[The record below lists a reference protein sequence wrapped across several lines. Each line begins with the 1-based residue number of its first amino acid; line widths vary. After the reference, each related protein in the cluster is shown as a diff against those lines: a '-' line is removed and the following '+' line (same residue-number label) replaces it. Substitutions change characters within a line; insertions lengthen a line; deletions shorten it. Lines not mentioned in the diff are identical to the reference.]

1 MQMAFLTFLS
11 RYIDFNKPTS
21 YNQNVN
27 KNNYDLEWVFIQ
39 MTRHAK
45 RFIYIA
51 FLMIAACCIAGC
63 GSSKVGLVEGKVN
76 VVTSF
81 YPLFDFTK
89 QIGGDYVNVINLV
102 PAGVEPHDWSPKS
115 RDIKNMSGA
124 QVFVY
129 QGAGFEGWVKDFLG
143 SLSSNSTVRV
153 VEASQGAN
161 LITTDE
167 NKKEF
172 DPHAW
177 LSPLNAQKMAN
188 NIKTALIEADPA
200 HKDAYEQNYQKY
212 NAKLSELDA
221 RYKNELAPT
230 AKKEIAVS
238 HHAFAYLCRDYGL
251 TQMSIMGLS
260 PDAEPTAQD
269 LKQINTYIRDHQLKY
284 IFFEELVSDKLAKT
298 LAKDAKV
305 DTLVLNP
312 LEGLTKEQIDAGED
326 YISIMDKNL
335 KNLVLALQ

>member
-1 MQMAFLTFLS
+1 MQ
-11 RYIDFNKPTS
+11 
-21 YNQNVN
+21 
-27 KNNYDLEWVFIQ
+27 
-39 MTRHAK
+39 RHAK
-45 RFIYIA
+45 HVMYISLLLLSII
-51 FLMIAACCIAGC
+51 FVMTGC
-63 GSSKVGLVEGKVN
+63 GTSKPGLVEGKVN

-81 YPLFDFTK
+81 YPLYDFTK

-124 QVFVY
+124 EVFVY

-143 SLSSNSTVRV
+143 SLSSKSTVRV
-153 VEASQGAN
+153 VEASKGAN
-161 LITTDE
+161 LITTDD
-167 NKKEF
+167 KKEEF

-177 LSPLNAQKMAN
+177 LSPLNAQIMAN
-188 NIKTALIEADPA
+188 NIKTALIAADPA
-200 HKDAYEQNYQKY
+200 HKDAFEQNYQAY
-212 NAKLSELDA
+212 ASKLTELDA
-221 RYKNELAPT
+221 RYKQELAKT
-230 AKKEIAVS
+230 TKKEIAVS

-269 LKQINTYIRDHQLKY
+269 LKQINAFIKDHQLKY

-312 LEGLTKEQIDAGED
+312 LEGLTEAQIEAGED

>member
-1 MQMAFLTFLS
+1 M
-11 RYIDFNKPTS
+11 K
-21 YNQNVN
+21 
-27 KNNYDLEWVFIQ
+27 
-39 MTRHAK
+39 RHAK
-45 RFIYIA
+45 HFMYISLLLVSIV
-51 FLMIAACCIAGC
+51 FCITGC
-63 GSSKVGLVEGKVN
+63 GTSKPGLVEGKVN

-81 YPLFDFTK
+81 YPLYDFTK
-89 QIGGDYVNVINLV
+89 QIGGNYVNVINLV

-124 QVFVY
+124 EVFVY

-143 SLSSNSTVRV
+143 SLSSKSTVGV
-153 VEASQGAN
+153 VEASKGAN

-167 NKKEF
+167 KKEEF

-177 LSPLNAQKMAN
+177 LSPLNAQIMAN
-188 NIKTALIEADPA
+188 NIKTALIAADPA
-200 HKDAYEQNYQKY
+200 HKDAFEQNYQAY
-212 NAKLSELDA
+212 VAKLTDLDA
-221 RYKNELAPT
+221 RYKQELT
-230 AKKEIAVS
+230 KTTKKEIAVS

-269 LKQINTYIRDHQLKY
+269 LKQINAFIKDHQLKY

-312 LEGLTKEQIDAGED
+312 LEGLTEAQIDAGEN